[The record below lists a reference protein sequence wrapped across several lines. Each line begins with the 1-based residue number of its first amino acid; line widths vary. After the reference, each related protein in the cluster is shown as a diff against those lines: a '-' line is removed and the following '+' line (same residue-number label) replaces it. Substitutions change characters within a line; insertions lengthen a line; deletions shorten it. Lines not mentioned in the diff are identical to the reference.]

1 MANQEKSH
9 DSYPKNELY
18 SLYKVFGLGV
28 KNNFSMS
35 QNSKNGLMTWVTG
48 PYLVFY
54 DMEKDEQV
62 SFLKNPNNKILSCVN
77 FSKNGT
83 FIATGEGNCK
93 NGEVSIYE
101 INYENY
107 EESHSYYCSYKYH
120 KYGIDKILFFH
131 DDNYIL
137 SIGDKNDKVINIYD
151 IEKKEVIFSTKYN
164 RQILSCDVC
173 DEFMVLCGN
182 RFIKIY
188 NYEKLLENPSSG
200 KSGISKHMVDLSK
213 LNDRVFIST
222 IIFPIKDSNQ
232 KKIFFL
238 TSDCYLVEMKPNSL
252 SLNRWVNL
260 KSPIGLSLC
269 IYENKFIGCGCGDGI
284 IRLFNAESLQH
295 YITLN
300 KIYSFGNV
308 NIETNQK
315 IQNQPNSIYADI
327 IAIQYNIFHK
337 KLITIY
343 SDKALFIWEIN
354 SDKTCSV
361 YQSYIFHFGSI
372 ICMDYD
378 VDPDNNVLK
387 LITAGDDSTAIYW
400 NFKLDDFIENNNKHQ
415 NPKRI
420 TYSKYIRQIF
430 YIGENYL
437 HFKISNNKLIG
448 EDDDKNNNES
458 DDIISLKSIR
468 FSPDKKYVAMG
479 DNIGNVYIY
488 SLINFKLVQEIPIHS
503 AQVNSI
509 DMIEDTEKKKVYFVS
524 GGADSL
530 ISIIDISNGLNLTID
545 DNNHFVEK
553 LSSPIVSAIFCV
565 DKNKKVKL
573 VTGEKNSTI
582 TFYSIGNNSL
592 ITIQKIKGDLNLK
605 TYNLTN
611 CQPINKI
618 ISGHNG
624 RITIWKTS
632 TCIVHKHF
640 QVNKGDKSLDNFRV
654 SCDSKGLIFA
664 TSNNDKNIRIRALH
678 NGSLLTKIQTAESIS
693 SLTFLMDDN
702 YLIATSVEGYIY
714 FYKLSQEYMNNISKD
729 NNLINSTEE
738 KNKINNKLRFLQKFM
753 ENDTNNSKK
762 EHVKY
767 LIDKFQKSEEMTIED
782 LKLLD
787 SFYKERKKNQKDDK
801 KEIKEKPLIELK
813 EDKPK
818 DNDDEE
824 NENNDDVKAHENN
837 NRNDR
842 NYLSRSKIFENGLTQ
857 VGSNENILKK
867 NRISLA
873 DTYMKNI
880 LKKEKEENKNFQ
892 NQNNEET
899 ENKDKLDEDEIKQN
913 NENNEEDKKQN
924 TNNLSEPINLDEI
937 NLSDKY
943 IKKGDG
949 RKEER
954 EIVLDNNNKFSHL
967 DINNEEENELK
978 DQVKEDIENIPEKIP
993 TVESS
998 KQSFN
1003 NKIIVNSQSQI
1014 QQSFVRNMT
1023 ITQSNFD
1030 INSISSSRKIPPNKF
1045 TIIKNNF
1052 NIIKKKKEAIK
1063 KIDKVN
1069 KFSYISNL
1077 DAKDQLNNKL
1087 NNIDVYK
1094 LNKSELTN
1102 LENNLQNLLDKV
1114 RVRLGNESNDP
1125 TMERLL
1131 EKYSVLLLDRIEKKK
1146 SK

>member
-9 DSYPKNELY
+9 DSYPRNELY

-28 KNNFSMS
+28 KNNFSIS
-35 QNSKNGLMTWVTG
+35 QNSKNGLMSWVTG

-54 DMEKDEQV
+54 DMEKDEEV
-62 SFLKNPNNKILSCVN
+62 SFLKNPNNKILSCVE
-77 FSKNGT
+77 FSKNGKL
-83 FIATGEGNCK
+83 IATGEGNCK

-107 EESHSYYCSYKYH
+107 EESHSYFCSYKYH

-151 IEKKEVIFSTKYN
+151 LEKKEVIFSTKYN

-182 RFIKIY
+182 KFIKIY

-222 IIFPIKDSNQ
+222 IIFPLNDSNK

-269 IYENKFIGCGCGDGI
+269 IYDNKYIGCGCGDGI
-284 IRLFNAESLQH
+284 IRLFNAETLQH
-295 YITLN
+295 YTSIN
-300 KIYSFGNV
+300 KLYSFGKV
-308 NIETNQK
+308 VELNQK
-315 IQNQPNSIYADI
+315 SPNNVFADI
-327 IAIQYNIFHK
+327 IAIQYNIFYN

-343 SDKALFIWEIN
+343 SDKALFIWDIN
-354 SDKTCSV
+354 SDKTCSI
-361 YQSYIFHFGSI
+361 YRSYIFHFGSI

-378 VDPDNNVLK
+378 VDSENNVLK

-400 NFKLDDFIENNNKHQ
+400 NFKLDDFIENNNHQ

-420 TYSKYIRQIF
+420 PYSKYIRQIF
-430 YIGENYL
+430 YIGENYSHL
-437 HFKISNNKLIG
+437 KISNSKLIG

-458 DDIISLKSIR
+458 DDIISLKSIK
-468 FSPDKKYVAMG
+468 FSPDKNYVAIG

-488 SLINFKLVQEIPIHS
+488 SLSNFKLVQEIPIHS
-503 AQVNSI
+503 GQVNSI
-509 DMIEDTEKKKVYFVS
+509 DMIEDTEKNKVYFVS

-530 ISIIDISNGLNLTID
+530 ISIIDITNGLNLSID
-545 DNNHFVEK
+545 DNKHFVEK

-787 SFYKERKKNQKDDK
+787 SFYKERKKNQKEDK
-801 KEIKEKPLIELK
+801 KEVIEKPLIELK
-813 EDKPK
+813 EEKPQ
-818 DNDDEE
+818 DYDDEE
-824 NENNDDVKAHENN
+824 NENNNGVKNNINN
-837 NRNDR
+837 NKNDI

-880 LKKEKEENKNFQ
+880 LKKEKEENKPIQ
-892 NQNNEET
+892 NENEET
-899 ENKDKLDEDEIKQN
+899 EINKDKFDENEIKLN
-913 NENNEEDKKQN
+913 NDNNEEDKKLKEDKN
-924 TNNLSEPINLDEI
+924 ILTEPINLDEI
-937 NLSDKY
+937 NLSDKL
-943 IKKGDG
+943 IGGDGG

-954 EIVLDNNNKFSHL
+954 EQVLDNNNKFSNL
-967 DINNEEENELK
+967 NMNNQEENELK
-978 DQVKEDIENIPEKIP
+978 EQIKEDIENIPENI
-993 TVESS
+993 TNVDAS
-998 KQSFN
+998 KKSFD

-1030 INSISSSRKIPPNKF
+1030 INSVSSSRKIPPNKF
-1045 TIIKNNF
+1045 TIINNNF
-1052 NIIKKKKEAIK
+1052 KIIKNKKEPIK

-1069 KFSYISNL
+1069 KFSYIVNV
-1077 DAKDQLNNKL
+1077 DVKDQLNNNL

-1102 LENNLQNLLDKV
+1102 LENNLENLLDKV

>member
-1 MANQEKSH
+1 MANQEKNH
-9 DSYPKNELY
+9 DSYPRNELY
-18 SLYKVFGLGV
+18 SLNKVFGLGV
-28 KNNFSMS
+28 KNNFSIS
-35 QNSKNGLMTWVTG
+35 QNSKNGLMSWVTG

-54 DMEKDEQV
+54 DLEKDEQI

-77 FSKNGT
+77 FSKNGKL
-83 FIATGEGNCK
+83 IATGEGNCK

-120 KYGIDKILFFH
+120 KFGIDKILFFH
-131 DDNYIL
+131 EDNYIL

-164 RQILSCDVC
+164 RPILSCDVC
-173 DEFMVLCGN
+173 DDFMVLCGN
-182 RFIKIY
+182 KFIKIY

-222 IIFPIKDSNQ
+222 IIFPLNDSNK

-269 IYENKFIGCGCGDGI
+269 IYDNKYIGCGCGDGI
-284 IRLFNAESLQH
+284 IRLFNAETLQH
-295 YITLN
+295 YTSIN
-300 KIYSFGNV
+300 KLYSFGKV
-308 NIETNQK
+308 VELNQK
-315 IQNQPNSIYADI
+315 SPNNVFADI
-327 IAIQYNIFHK
+327 IAIQYNIFYN

-354 SDKTCSV
+354 SDKTTSI
-361 YQSYIFHFGSI
+361 YRSYIFHFGSI

-378 VDPDNNVLK
+378 IDPDNNVLK
-387 LITAGDDSTAIYW
+387 LITAGDDSIVIYW
-400 NFKLDDFIENNNKHQ
+400 NFKLDDFIENNNHQ

-420 TYSKYIRQIF
+420 SCSKFIRQIF
-430 YIGENYL
+430 YIGDNYSHL
-437 HFKISNNKLIG
+437 KISNNKLIG
-448 EDDDKNNNES
+448 EDEDKNNES
-458 DDIISLKSIR
+458 DDIISLKSIK
-468 FSPDKKYVAMG
+468 FSPDKNYVAIG

-488 SLINFKLVQEIPIHS
+488 SLTTFKLVQEIPIHS
-503 AQVNSI
+503 GQVNSI
-509 DMIEDTEKKKVYFVS
+509 DMIEDTEKNKVYFVS

-530 ISIIDISNGLNLTID
+530 ISIIDITNGLNLSID

-611 CQPINKI
+611 CQSINKI

-787 SFYKERKKNQKDDK
+787 SFYKERKKNQKEDK
-801 KEIKEKPLIELK
+801 KEVIEKPLIELK
-813 EDKPK
+813 EEKPQ
-818 DNDDEE
+818 DYDDEE
-824 NENNDDVKAHENN
+824 NENNNGVKNNINN
-837 NRNDR
+837 NKNDI

-880 LKKEKEENKNFQ
+880 LKKEKEENKPIQ
-892 NQNNEET
+892 NENEET
-899 ENKDKLDEDEIKQN
+899 EINKDKFDDNEIKLN
-913 NENNEEDKKQN
+913 NDNNEEDKKLKEDKN
-924 TNNLSEPINLDEI
+924 ILTEPINLDEI
-937 NLSDKY
+937 NLSDKL
-943 IKKGDG
+943 IGGDGG

-954 EIVLDNNNKFSHL
+954 EQVLDNNNKFSNL
-967 DINNEEENELK
+967 NMNNQEENELK
-978 DQVKEDIENIPEKIP
+978 EQIKEDIENIPENI
-993 TVESS
+993 TNVDAS
-998 KQSFN
+998 KKSFD

-1030 INSISSSRKIPPNKF
+1030 INSVSSSRKIPPNKF
-1045 TIIKNNF
+1045 TIINNNF
-1052 NIIKKKKEAIK
+1052 KIIKNKKEPIK

-1069 KFSYISNL
+1069 KFSYIVNV
-1077 DAKDQLNNKL
+1077 DVKDQLNNNL
-1087 NNIDVYK
+1087 NNVDVYK

-1102 LENNLQNLLDKV
+1102 LENNLENLLDKV

>member
-1 MANQEKSH
+1 MANQEKNH
-9 DSYPKNELY
+9 DSYPRNELY
-18 SLYKVFGLGV
+18 SLNKVFGLGV
-28 KNNFSMS
+28 KNNFSIS
-35 QNSKNGLMTWVTG
+35 QNSKNGLMSWVTG

-54 DMEKDEQV
+54 DLEKDEQI

-77 FSKNGT
+77 FSKNGKL
-83 FIATGEGNCK
+83 IATGEGNCK

-120 KYGIDKILFFH
+120 KFGIDKILFFH

-164 RQILSCDVC
+164 RPILSCDVC
-173 DEFMVLCGN
+173 DDFMVLCGN
-182 RFIKIY
+182 KFIKIY
-188 NYEKLLENPSSG
+188 NYEKLLENPSTG
-200 KSGISKHMVDLSK
+200 KSGISKHLVDLSK

-222 IIFPIKDSNQ
+222 IIFPINDSNK

-252 SLNRWVNL
+252 TLNRWVNL

-269 IYENKFIGCGCGDGI
+269 IYDNKYIGCGCGDGI
-284 IRLFNAESLQH
+284 IRLFNAETLQH
-295 YITLN
+295 YTTIN
-300 KIYSFGNV
+300 KLYSFGKVTDLNP
-308 NIETNQK
+308 K
-315 IQNQPNSIYADI
+315 ISNPNAADI
-327 IAIQYNIFHK
+327 IAIQYNIFYN

-354 SDKTCSV
+354 SDKTTSI
-361 YQSYIFHFGSI
+361 YRSYIFHFGSI

-378 VDPDNNVLK
+378 IDPDNNVLK
-387 LITAGDDSTAIYW
+387 LITAGDDSIVIYW
-400 NFKLDDFIENNNKHQ
+400 NFKLDDFIENNNHQ

-420 TYSKYIRQIF
+420 SCSKFIRQIF
-430 YIGENYL
+430 YIGDNYSHL
-437 HFKISNNKLIG
+437 KISNNKLIG
-448 EDDDKNNNES
+448 EDEDKNNES
-458 DDIISLKSIR
+458 EDIISLKSIK
-468 FSPDKKYVAMG
+468 FSPDKNYVAIG

-488 SLINFKLVQEIPIHS
+488 SLTTFKLVQEIPIHS
-503 AQVNSI
+503 GQVNSI
-509 DMIEDTEKKKVYFVS
+509 DMIKDTEKNKVYFVS

-530 ISIIDISNGLNLTID
+530 ISIIDITNGLNLSID

-582 TFYSIGNNSL
+582 TFYSIGSNSL

-611 CQPINKI
+611 CQSINKI

-714 FYKLSQEYMNNISKD
+714 FYKLSQEYMNNIYKD

-787 SFYKERKKNQKDDK
+787 SFYKEKKKYNSKDDK
-801 KEIKEKPLIELK
+801 KEVKEKPLIKLK
-813 EDKPK
+813 EEKPK
-818 DNDDEE
+818 DKDDEE
-824 NENNDDVKAHENN
+824 NENNDNENDDNENNHENN

-857 VGSNENILKK
+857 FGSNENIVKK
-867 NRISLA
+867 NRNSLA
-873 DTYMKNI
+873 DSYMKNK
-880 LKKEKEENKNFQ
+880 LKKEENKPYQ
-892 NQNNEET
+892 NENNEET
-899 ENKDKLDEDEIKQN
+899 EINNENEIKQN
-913 NENNEEDKKQN
+913 NENNDINEKDKKIKQDL
-924 TNNLSEPINLDEI
+924 TDPINLDEI
-937 NLSDKY
+937 KLSDK
-943 IKKGDG
+943 IDE
-949 RKEER
+949 RKEEK
-954 EIVLDNNNKFSHL
+954 EDFKLDNNNKFSNFNV
-967 DINNEEENELK
+967 DNEEENDLK
-978 DQVKEDIENIPEKIP
+978 EENKEDNENIPEKIP
-993 TVESS
+993 TVDVS
-998 KQSFN
+998 KQSFD

-1014 QQSFVRNMT
+1014 QQSFIRNIT

-1030 INSISSSRKIPPNKF
+1030 INSISSSRKIPPSKF
-1045 TIIKNNF
+1045 TISKNNF
-1052 NIIKKKKEAIK
+1052 DIITKKNEPIK

-1069 KFSYISNL
+1069 KFSYIINV
-1077 DAKDQLNNKL
+1077 DVKDQLNNNL
-1087 NNIDVYK
+1087 NNVDVYK

-1102 LENNLQNLLDKV
+1102 LENNLENLLDKV